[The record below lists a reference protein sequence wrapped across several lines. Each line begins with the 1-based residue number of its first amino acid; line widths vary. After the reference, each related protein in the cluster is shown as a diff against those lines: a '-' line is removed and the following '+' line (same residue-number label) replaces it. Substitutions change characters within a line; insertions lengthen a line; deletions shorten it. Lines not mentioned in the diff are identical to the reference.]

1 MTDKTRGAI
10 GVDLNADHLAMAE
23 TDGTSNWGSSWRAPL
38 VTCGKNTNQ
47 AVAIIGD
54 AVANVVQ
61 YAREAGTPIV
71 MERPDFRQKKAAM
84 EGEFSMYSRML
95 SSLSYG
101 RAQALLLSRETRGE
115 YN

>member
-10 GVDLNADHLAMAE
+10 GVDLNADHLALAE

-47 AVAIIGD
+47 AVAS
-54 AVANVVQ
+54 VVQ
-61 YAREAGTPIV
+61 YAREAGKPIV
-71 MERPDFRQKKAAM
+71 MERPDFRQKDAAM
-84 EGEFSMYSRML
+84 EGESPMYSRML

-101 RAQALLLSRETRGE
+101 RVQALLLSRETRGE